1 MNEQFLIEQVLNL
14 SLISIGT
21 GFGLF
26 ITNLIPLHIYL
37 VNILNLPKVLA
48 LFLGVISICI
58 QYSLFRELI
67 FNKLIPL
74 SFELENTKVVLEIN
88 VPSII
93 FISVN
98 LGMTLVL
105 LWGFKKKF
113 A

>member
-1 MNEQFLIEQVLNL
+1 MNEQFLIEQVINL

-37 VNILNLPKVLA
+37 INVINLPKFIA
-48 LFLGVISICI
+48 LFIGGIIISIQCA
-58 QYSLFRELI
+58 LFRELI
-67 FNKLIPL
+67 FNELIPL
-74 SFELENTKVVLEIN
+74 SFDFKNTKVVVEIN

-93 FISVN
+93 FISMN
-98 LGMTLVL
+98 LGITLFL